1 MAKKKVELRETVV
14 WVCVNA
20 SGYPFG
26 STVAHLR
33 RDSIASWNKLVSSD
47 FENDRK
53 KYGIQ
58 VVKSKLVPVSEDCD
72 MSEQVNIEQVRD
84 EFPLLANTEQ
94 KRVVLQMA
102 DELERLREFREYCDK
117 YHNGI
122 YEQFD
127 EWRQR

>member
-1 MAKKKVELRETVV
+1 MRGGTVI
-14 WVCVNA
+14 
-20 SGYPFG
+20 
-26 STVAHLR
+26 
-33 RDSIASWNKLVSSD
+33 D
-47 FENDRK
+47 
-53 KYGIQ
+53 
-58 VVKSKLVPVSEDCD
+58 
-72 MSEQVNIEQVRD
+72 VNIEQVRD

-102 DELERLREFREYCDK
+102 DELERLREFKEYADK